1 MAIVDLE
8 DVKSHLGILD
18 DADDSLISGKLDA
31 AQAWLESQLGY
42 SIEEQWP
49 FDDDSPAMTA
59 APADLVEA
67 VRQMTAHM
75 YENREATVVGLSITE
90 TPAAVADTIRNHRRY
105 WGFPNGS
112 E

>member
-18 DADDSLISGKLDA
+18 DADDSLISGKINA

-42 SIEEQWP
+42 SIEDEYGG
-49 FDDDSPAMTA
+49 DSPVYY
-59 APADLVEA
+59 PADLVEA

>member
-1 MAIVDLE
+1 MAIVTLE
-8 DVKSHLGILD
+8 DMKAHLGITD
-18 DADDSLISGKLDA
+18 DADDDLITEKIDA
-31 AQAWLESQLGY
+31 AQAWLEAQLGY
-42 SIEEQWP
+42 SIEETWP
-49 FDDDSPAMTA
+49 GTEDSPSVTT

-67 VRQMTAHM
+67 VRQQTAHM

-105 WGFPNGS
+105 WGYPDGS

>member
-8 DVKSHLGILD
+8 DAKSHLGILD
-18 DADDSLISGKLDA
+18 DADDSLISGKIDA

-42 SIEEQWP
+42 SIEDEY
-49 FDDDSPAMTA
+49 DGDSPVAY
-59 APADLVEA
+59 PADLVEA

-75 YENREATVVGLSITE
+75 FENREATVVGLSITE
-90 TPAAVADTIRNHRRY
+90 TPAAVADTVRNYRRY
-105 WGFPNGS
+105 WGFPNGA